1 VKIASKKPLRLFC
14 HAIAVGLLVTAISP
28 SSLIASNAPSS
39 TFVGNGGDVQDLD
52 LSVTLAV
59 INSVASKLAVKKDEN
74 ICSCSDNWQE
84 NGICKILRQMSQEEI
99 SACGRIMTKYGSQLA
114 ELASRQSSV
123 KFSWSEDKMMVQSQ
137 SQKARPVDAVT
148 QREGK
153 KIIIN
158 RSRFYSMPS
167 SYRVALITHEL
178 FHLIK
183 VDDGYISD
191 EQSAYP
197 FASGRAML
205 NILGAAVA
213 MEANEQNIF
222 HEFRSLQDVSKS
234 QKKHWLTLSGGG
246 VMHPEQTA
254 KPLLKKD
261 RTSESVTFGYAY
273 RQGDLGLNLG
283 LETIS
288 YTGAVS
294 NITIEERLSIFRV
307 GPHYRINPI
316 NKYLSRWN
324 ELFVTFGL
332 DAGYGSANY
341 SAKSLKVAKKDAA
354 QVLTFGGSVRAY
366 IPLSSELWV
375 TSGLEIRQLRYEYKK
390 LQTKTIE
397 NQSVVT
403 IGGAYGF

>member
-1 VKIASKKPLRLFC
+1 
-14 HAIAVGLLVTAISP
+14 
-28 SSLIASNAPSS
+28 
-39 TFVGNGGDVQDLD
+39 
-52 LSVTLAV
+52 
-59 INSVASKLAVKKDEN
+59 
-74 ICSCSDNWQE
+74 
-84 NGICKILRQMSQEEI
+84 
-99 SACGRIMTKYGSQLA
+99 
-114 ELASRQSSV
+114 
-123 KFSWSEDKMMVQSQ
+123 
-137 SQKARPVDAVT
+137 
-148 QREGK
+148 
-153 KIIIN
+153 
-158 RSRFYSMPS
+158 
-167 SYRVALITHEL
+167 
-178 FHLIK
+178 
-183 VDDGYISD
+183 
-191 EQSAYP
+191 
-197 FASGRAML
+197 
-205 NILGAAVA
+205 
-213 MEANEQNIF
+213 
-222 HEFRSLQDVSKS
+222 
-234 QKKHWLTLSGGG
+234 
-246 VMHPEQTA
+246 MHPEQTA